1 MIFIVRS
8 DNGMVPTLDIRM
20 RRQTPEIVPGGAGK
34 MDYFCLGDPEVARSD
49 GWTVV
54 PVHDGWYA
62 DGQGGGVA
70 IWGQGIYWE
79 VRDTPFTVKE
89 AAGPADTPAAAA
101 DEAAVDVQAGDLWGV
116 RDVDV
121 S

>member
-1 MIFIVRS
+1 MMFIVRCAG
-8 DNGMVPTLDIRM
+8 DVVPDLDIRA
-20 RRQTPEIVPGGAGK
+20 RRRTPEIVPGGAGK
-34 MDYFCLGDPEVARSD
+34 MDYFCLGDPDGARSD

-62 DGQGGGVA
+62 DDHGGGVA

-89 AAGPADTPAAAA
+89 AAGPSEAPAAADQA
-101 DEAAVDVQAGDLWGV
+101 PVDVRRAIFGA
-116 RDVDV
+116 
-121 S
+121 